1 MSGRD
6 TRARPALVLAL
17 VLAAGCGG
25 SGERGPA
32 DPRGAKVE
40 RLEIRSRAVGRALP
54 VTLVTPAGARRARPL
69 LVFLHGRGS
78 DERSYLSDELY
89 AALARLGARAPVV
102 ALPDGGDASYW
113 HDRRDGAWGRYV
125 VDEVVPQVARRARTA
140 RRRVAIG
147 GISMGGFGALDLARR
162 HPGRFCAVGAH
173 SPALWREAGE
183 TAEGAFDDAA
193 DFERHDVVGAARAT
207 PGAFGGAPLWLD
219 AGDEDPFLPGFEA
232 LRDGLRAG
240 GIAVRGAVW
249 PGGHDGAYWSR
260 HWDDYLGFY
269 ADACPTRLPGT

>member
-6 TRARPALVLAL
+6 TRAGPALVLAL

-125 VDEVVPQVARRARTA
+125 VDEVIPRVARRYGTSRT
-140 RRRVAIG
+140 RVAIG
-147 GISMGGFGALDLARR
+147 GISMGGFGALDLARL

-173 SPALWREAGE
+173 SAALWRTSGE
-183 TAEGAFDDAA
+183 TAPGAFDDAA
-193 DFERHDVVGAARAT
+193 DFARHDVIAAA
-207 PGAFGGAPLWLD
+207 GGPPPAPRVYLD
-219 AGDEDPFLPGFEA
+219 AGKDDPFRPGQRALAAA
-232 LRDGLRAG
+232 LRGTAA
-240 GIAVRGAVW
+240 AVTVRTSD
-249 PGGHDGAYWSR
+249 GGHDRDYWNR
-260 HWDDYLGFY
+260 EWPRYLRFY
-269 ADACPTRLPGT
+269 GDALAACAPR